1 MVLNSEAPP
10 AVFKILIVDDDRSVA
25 YALDR
30 ALSEKGH
37 TVTFACSAEEGLKTL
52 KDGPVDVLLLDLFM
66 PGMDGTE
73 MLRQV
78 KALHPQMDV
87 ITMSGAGGLRVALGT
102 LQLDAFDF
110 LPKPVAMRAL
120 NEVLEKIGHK
130 RKKRSQSQRERPLPS
145 LFSTPTL
152 LGQSPSIQKIATFM
166 DKIAPSSS
174 NVLILGETGTG
185 KEIVAHGLHNK
196 SPRRD
201 GPFIAVNCSALP
213 ETLLE
218 SELFGHEKGAFTDA
232 LGLKRGLLEV
242 SSGGTLF
249 LDEIGDMPLSIQAK
263 LLRVVESKRFRRL
276 GSTVEQSVD
285 VRLLAATHRDV
296 ETLVRLGQFR
306 EDLYYRLSVFS
317 IKLPPLRER
326 REDIALLANHF
337 LQMFAGPGRGAKSL
351 SEEALQRLMVYPW
364 PGNVR
369 ELHNVMEHAVVLSE
383 GESVNVPD
391 LPSVVQGVLPSA
403 PDTLAQVERR
413 HAQTVLSEC
422 NGSEKEASRRLGI
435 SEKKLRSLL

>member
-1 MVLNSEAPP
+1 
-10 AVFKILIVDDDRSVA
+10 
-25 YALDR
+25 
-30 ALSEKGH
+30 
-37 TVTFACSAEEGLKTL
+37 
-52 KDGPVDVLLLDLFM
+52 
-66 PGMDGTE
+66 
-73 MLRQV
+73 
-78 KALHPQMDV
+78 
-87 ITMSGAGGLRVALGT
+87 
-102 LQLDAFDF
+102 
-110 LPKPVAMRAL
+110 
-120 NEVLEKIGHK
+120 
-130 RKKRSQSQRERPLPS
+130 
-145 LFSTPTL
+145 
-152 LGQSPSIQKIATFM
+152 
-166 DKIAPSSS
+166 
-174 NVLILGETGTG
+174 
-185 KEIVAHGLHNK
+185 
-196 SPRRD
+196 
-201 GPFIAVNCSALP
+201 
-213 ETLLE
+213 
-218 SELFGHEKGAFTDA
+218 
-232 LGLKRGLLEV
+232 
-242 SSGGTLF
+242 
-249 LDEIGDMPLSIQAK
+249 
-263 LLRVVESKRFRRL
+263 
-276 GSTVEQSVD
+276 VD